1 MSDYIKKIRTKDG
14 DKQIDYESLA
24 NLPSFKTI
32 NGESILGS
40 GDIKVETESDENQ
53 NVNLS
58 DYAKNS
64 DLAKKQD
71 KLVSGTNI
79 KSINGESIIR

>member
-14 DKQIDYESLA
+14 DKQIDYGSLA

-40 GDIKVETESDENQ
+40 GDIKVETERDENQ
-53 NVNLS
+53 KGFSRPIMLGLISLICETLFIVTSYLLFN
-58 DYAKNS
+58 
-64 DLAKKQD
+64 
-71 KLVSGTNI
+71 
-79 KSINGESIIR
+79 